1 MLGLSSPK
9 PAQKFSDAKKSKA
22 TRGVKNLGVASKEES
37 RKDQQL
43 VREVEEDEYE
53 NFRSKMTIAKQKTHN
68 SQHCSNNQY
77 ESTPCDQ
84 IRTRDSEAMSISTV
98 VTKSPSVCEVTQIPL
113 QMISSNIPKR
123 SQPARKSKGAS
134 KSGGDGNRQKKAPVS
149 LAGVPAHED
158 AGVKELEA
166 ANEARKAGRLL
177 DAIAGY
183 RRAREALAI
192 PMHLRGKLNSAIY
205 MVSHETPNSKNRRK
219 NVLRKIDK
227 KITQISNEL
236 GLRQVSSRCE

>member
-1 MLGLSSPK
+1 M
-9 PAQKFSDAKKSKA
+9 
-22 TRGVKNLGVASKEES
+22 
-37 RKDQQL
+37 
-43 VREVEEDEYE
+43 
-53 NFRSKMTIAKQKTHN
+53 
-68 SQHCSNNQY
+68 
-77 ESTPCDQ
+77 
-84 IRTRDSEAMSISTV
+84 
-98 VTKSPSVCEVTQIPL
+98 
-113 QMISSNIPKR
+113 
-123 SQPARKSKGAS
+123 
-134 KSGGDGNRQKKAPVS
+134 
-149 LAGVPAHED
+149 PAHED